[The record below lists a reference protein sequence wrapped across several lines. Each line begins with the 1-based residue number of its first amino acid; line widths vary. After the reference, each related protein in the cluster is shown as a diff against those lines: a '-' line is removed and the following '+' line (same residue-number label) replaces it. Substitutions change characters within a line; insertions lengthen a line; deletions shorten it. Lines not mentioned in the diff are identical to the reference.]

1 MFKTGMISFCLIALL
16 SVGACTTRKTVDVS
30 DNIRKS
36 LDQAGFK
43 DVTVSQDHDKGVVN
57 LTGQVATESDK
68 AQAEAI
74 AKANSGGQVVA
85 DEIAVLPANNQE
97 TAKTVYADHDAAIK
111 KDLHAAL
118 TEKRL
123 SKNVKYSV
131 KNGVVKLTGKVDSQA
146 SRSEAAKIAASVP
159 NVQQVVN
166 ELEVRYQRETSSK

>member
-1 MFKTGMISFCLIALL
+1 MLRTGVISFCLIALL
-16 SVGACTTRKTVDVS
+16 SIGACTTRKTADVS

-36 LDQAGFK
+36 LDQAGLK
-43 DVTVSQDHDKGVVN
+43 DVSVSQDHDKGVVN
-57 LTGQVATESDK
+57 LTGHVGTESDK
-68 AQAEAI
+68 EQAEAI
-74 AKANSGGQVVA
+74 AKANARGQVIA
-85 DEIAVLPANNQE
+85 DEIAVLPANDQD
-97 TAKTVYADHDAAIK
+97 TAKTVYSDHDAAIK

-146 SRSEAAKIAASVP
+146 RRSEAAKIAASIP

-166 ELEVRYQRETSSK
+166 ELEVKYQRETSSK